1 MKKSLTSL
9 LTTTVLATT
18 IFTGCTNHKEA
29 LKVLP
34 SELAIADDCRNQ
46 NKSFEH
52 DCYDLI
58 AYKNSFAQ
66 IRLGIIAQT
75 KGNHTEA
82 FQRYTLAQKKGN
94 FYANALLADLY
105 NKGEG
110 VQKDKDKV
118 IDLLKDVDE
127 VDPIAAYKLAYYY
140 MDKKDYTQAIEL
152 LEFAALNNVKK
163 AQYKLYKIYSEGTI
177 TKINL
182 DKSKEWFIKYEDK
195 SNSFI
200 SKIYGI

>member
-9 LTTTVLATT
+9 LTTTVLATA
-18 IFTGCTNHKEA
+18 IFTGCSNHKEA

-34 SELAIADDCRNQ
+34 NELAIADDCKNK
-46 NKSFEH
+46 NKSFEN

-66 IRLGIIAQT
+66 IRLGIKAQS
-75 KGNHTEA
+75 KSSYQEA
-82 FQRYTLAQKKGN
+82 FQRYTLAQQKGN

-105 NKGEG
+105 NKGYG
-110 VQKDKDKV
+110 VKQDKEKV
-118 IDLLKDVDE
+118 VDLLKDVDD

-140 MDKKDYTQAIEL
+140 MNKKDYKETIEL

-163 AQYKLYKIYSEGTI
+163 AQYDLYKIYSEGKI
-177 TKINL
+177 TKVNIE
-182 DKSKEWFIKYEDK
+182 KSKTWFEKYEDK

-200 SKIYGI
+200 TKIYGI